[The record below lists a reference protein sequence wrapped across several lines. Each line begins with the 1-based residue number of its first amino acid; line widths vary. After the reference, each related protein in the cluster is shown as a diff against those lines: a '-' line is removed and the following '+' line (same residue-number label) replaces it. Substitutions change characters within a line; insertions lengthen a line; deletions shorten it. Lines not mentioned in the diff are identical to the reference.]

1 MKDIVIKQK
10 QPSLLYEVI
19 DDMFLLTKRGTNIKT
34 EFYAGALMFFEVI
47 CMSAV
52 CAQLIASQAG
62 IASFSTVYFAM
73 ILMTVCGTILTG
85 LVCNAPVIQSMS
97 MATVVLIVSTM
108 STYLGMT
115 LSNVLFIAMVSNA
128 IYLVVMAVPPLRK
141 FVSNAVPKQIK
152 KALPAALGA
161 YLLVYV
167 LTQLNVFGI
176 TTNNYNTVLEGMAAA
191 GEALPYW
198 GVNTYSFT
206 AENAAFGGWYA
217 QEAIITA
224 MVGFTA
230 MTVLHAKKFK
240 HATILSFGIT
250 LVVFVAM
257 WLIRGNFMDY
267 YFYAFI
273 TPSYGSMYFYDSIQ
287 RIFGEFEA
295 TMFLKPI
302 TEGMDFSKY
311 VTYLTYLESQ
321 ATGLPMDQVTVDAT
335 GSIVMAV
342 VTTALSF
349 LTLGVS
355 ETAAG
360 IHGSAFAAKAYD
372 EDGNVVYMEHPGL
385 GIVGKILNLHAMTAL
400 VSTIGC
406 ALGMGPVT
414 IRPETAV
421 GGKEGGKTGLAALV
435 AGALSIVALFN
446 LVFSALFLNGIVV
459 FGILLFVALSL
470 LESFRD
476 CDFTDSI
483 SAIPFI
489 ATVAAAAVT
498 QNLVN
503 GILLGV
509 ALDTVVKLLGGK
521 AKQIHPG
528 AWVFTLVFLVT
539 LALHF
544 I

>member
-1 MKDIVIKQK
+1 MKDIVIKQN

-34 EFYAGALMFFEVI
+34 ELFAGALMFFETI

-52 CAQLIASQAG
+52 CAQLIASRAG
-62 IASFSTVYFAM
+62 IASFSTVYFGM

-85 LVCNAPVIQSMS
+85 LICNAPVIQSMS
-97 MATVVLIVSTM
+97 MGTVVLIVSTM

-115 LSNVLFIAMVSNA
+115 LANVLLIAMVSNA
-128 IYLVVMAVPPLRK
+128 IYAAVMLVPPLRR
-141 FVSNAVPKQIK
+141 FISNAVPVQIK

-191 GEALPYW
+191 GDALPYW
-198 GVNTYSFT
+198 GVNTYSF
-206 AENAAFGGWYA
+206 AADNAALGGWYA

-224 MVGFTA
+224 MVGFTV
-230 MTVLHAKKFK
+230 MTVLHARKVK
-240 HATILSFGIT
+240 HATILSFFIT
-250 LVVFVAM
+250 LLVFLGM
-257 WLIRGNFMDY
+257 WVIRGNFMDY

-287 RIFGEFEA
+287 RIFGEFQA
-295 TMFLKPI
+295 TMFLKPL
-302 TEGMDFSKY
+302 TEGTDFSAY
-311 VTYLTYLESQ
+311 INYLTYLESQ
-321 ATGLPMDQVTVDAT
+321 ASGLPMDQVTVDAT
-335 GSIVMAV
+335 GNIVMAV
-342 VTTALSF
+342 ATTALSF

-355 ETAAG
+355 ENAAA

-372 EDGNVVYMEHPGL
+372 ENGEVVCMENPAL
-385 GIVGKILNLHAMTAL
+385 GFLGKILNLHSVSAL
-400 VSTIGC
+400 VSTVGC
-406 ALGMGPVT
+406 ALGCGPVT

-435 AGALSIVALFN
+435 AGGLAIVALFN
-446 LVFSALFLNGIVV
+446 LIFSAIFLNGIVV

-470 LESFRD
+470 LESFKD
-476 CDFTDSI
+476 CDFSDSA

-498 QNLVN
+498 QNLAN

-509 ALDTVVKLLGGK
+509 ALDTAVKLMGGK
-521 AKQIHPG
+521 FRQIHPG
-528 AWVFTLVFLVT
+528 AWVFTLVFLGT
-539 LALHF
+539 LVLHF
-544 I
+544 Q

>member
-34 EFYAGALMFFEVI
+34 ELYAGMLMFFETI

-52 CAQLIASQAG
+52 CAQLIASRAG
-62 IASFSTVYFAM
+62 IASFSTVYFGM
-73 ILMTVCGTILTG
+73 MLMTVCGTILTG
-85 LVCNAPVIQSMS
+85 LICNAPVIQSMS
-97 MATVVLIVSTM
+97 MGTVVLIISTM

-115 LSNVLFIAMVSNA
+115 LSNVLLIAMVSNV
-128 IYLVVMAVPPLRK
+128 IYLVVMLIPPLRK
-141 FVSNAVPKQIK
+141 FVSNAVPSQIK

-176 TTNNYNTVLEGMAAA
+176 TTNNYNTVLESMAAA
-191 GEALPYW
+191 GDALPYW

-217 QEAIITA
+217 QTAIITA

-230 MTVLHAKKFK
+230 MTVLHARKLK
-240 HATILSFGIT
+240 HATILSFVIT
-250 LVVFVAM
+250 LLVFVAM

-287 RIFGEFEA
+287 RIFGEFQA
-295 TMFLKPI
+295 TMFLKPL
-302 TEGMDFSKY
+302 TEGTDFTGY
-311 VTYLTYLESQ
+311 VNYLTYLESQ
-321 ATGLPMDQVTVDAT
+321 ATGLPMDQITVDAT
-335 GSIVMAV
+335 SKIVMAV

-355 ETAAG
+355 ENTAA

-372 EDGNVVYMEHPGL
+372 ENGEVAYMENPAL
-385 GIVGKILNLHAMTAL
+385 GFLGRILNLHSVSAL
-400 VSTIGC
+400 ISAVGC
-406 ALGMGPVT
+406 ALGCGPVA

-435 AGALSIVALFN
+435 AGCLALVALFN
-446 LVFSALFLNGIVV
+446 LVFSAIFFNGIVV

-470 LESFRD
+470 MESFRD
-476 CDFTDSI
+476 CDFSDTT

-498 QNLVN
+498 QNLAN
-503 GILLGV
+503 GILLGI
-509 ALDTVVKLLGGK
+509 ALDTAVKLVSGRIR
-521 AKQIHPG
+521 QIHPG
-528 AWVFTLVFLVT
+528 AWVFTLVFLGT
-539 LALHF
+539 LSLHF
-544 I
+544 M

>member
-34 EFYAGALMFFEVI
+34 EIYAGALMFFEVI

-62 IASFSTVYFAM
+62 IASFSTVYFGM
-73 ILMTVCGTILTG
+73 IFMTVCGTILTG
-85 LVCNAPVIQSMS
+85 LICNAPVIQSMS
-97 MATVVLIVSTM
+97 MGTVVLIVSTM

-128 IYLVVMAVPPLRK
+128 IYLVFMVIPPLRS
-141 FVSNAVPKQIK
+141 FISNAVPKQIK

-176 TTNNYNTVLEGMAAA
+176 TTNNYNTVLESMAAA

-217 QEAIITA
+217 QQAIITA

-230 MTVLHAKKFK
+230 MAVLHARKIK
-240 HATILSFGIT
+240 HATILSFLIT
-250 LVVFVAM
+250 LLVFVGL
-257 WLIRGNFMDY
+257 WLVRGNFMDY
-267 YFYAFI
+267 YYYAFV

-295 TMFLKPI
+295 TMLLKPI

-321 ATGLPMDQVTVDAT
+321 TIGLPMDQITVDAT
-335 GSIVMAV
+335 GNIAMAV
-342 VTTALSF
+342 ATTALSF

-372 EDGNVVYMEHPGL
+372 EDGNVVYMDNSGL
-385 GIVGKILNLHAMTAL
+385 GLLGKVLNLHNMTAL
-400 VSTIGC
+400 VSTVGC
-406 ALGMGPVT
+406 ALGVGPVA

-435 AGALSIVALFN
+435 AGALSIVAIFN
-446 LVFSALFLNGIVV
+446 LVFSAVFLNGIIV
-459 FGILLFVALSL
+459 FGIALFVALSL
-470 LESFRD
+470 LESFKD
-476 CDFTDSI
+476 CDFTDST

-498 QNLVN
+498 QNLAT

-509 ALDTVVKLLGGK
+509 ALDTVMKLFGGRFR
-521 AKQIHPG
+521 QIHPG
-528 AWVFTLVFLVT
+528 AWVFTLVFLATV
-539 LALHF
+539 ALYY